1 MYMSDIIYLKVIG
14 QNQEDISEGC
24 SSEKSVGNRWQ
35 SRHEDEIFVFSF
47 QRAITSTVNGVNH
60 QGIRFCKTID
70 KSSPLLK
77 KAINDN
83 EACTL
88 DFTFY
93 RINRWGRWERY
104 YHIEVRGA
112 HIREYWMHT
121 NLAQIPQE
129 IITVDYDCICSKH
142 LIANTE
148 YSELLTPENYNKL
161 FPSAVATFSPVEKP
175 PKKREITLTI
185 GIFFDGTGNN
195 LLNTNLRMAKCQ
207 PEHFGLN
214 AHELSQFSQ
223 QCMKNA
229 GFNGVEAGSYLN
241 YYTNIKWLNDLY
253 YEGLYVDEERDEY
266 FKKIYIEGVG
276 TENNKADSLLGMGL
290 GNNDTGVIA
299 KTDKAILE
307 IRNVLNIVVKNFIGK
322 NLIIKKIQFDVFG
335 FSRGAAAARHFT
347 NRIFDNDYTLY
358 NIINI
363 AFKDIGY
370 KGKPT
375 GEVRFLGIFDTVTAV
390 GGVLDG
396 FDPHDSNNLAVK
408 IDLPA
413 GVAKKVFHLTAMN
426 ECRYNFCLNSVKE
439 RWPELS
445 LPGAHADI
453 GGGYNP
459 LEEEYLFLSRPEM
472 QIVPAGVDVQ
482 TTEAYRKAA
491 REAELLPTHSVIST
505 LLPTGVV
512 KIETE
517 VDDSIPPDQYHN
529 PQKRVAAAVTFRRN
543 VSNDWSKVS
552 LRVMY
557 EVAKEAGVVFD
568 HIRMKKFKLQYPED
582 LKYIAEKAVAQ
593 GKAIFADKYSPTF
606 ISSEL
611 EVISKYIHCSSHW
624 NSVDY
629 DNKYAISSGVSFS
642 ESLSFVNRPDE
653 NWVRTI
659 YNFAGEEIK

>member
-1 MYMSDIIYLKVIG
+1 MSDIIYLKITG
-14 QNQEDISEGC
+14 EKQGDISEGC
-24 SSEKSVGNRWQ
+24 GSEKSVGNRWQ

-47 QRAITSTVNGVNH
+47 QGAVTSTVNGVNH

-70 KSSPLLK
+70 KSSPLLN

-83 EACTL
+83 ETCTL

-93 RINRWGRWERY
+93 RINRWGRWEKY
-104 YHIEVRGA
+104 YHVEVRGA
-112 HIREYWMHT
+112 HIREYWTHI
-121 NLAQIPQE
+121 NVAQIQQE
-129 IITVDYDCICSKH
+129 IITFDYDYICSKH

-148 YSELLTPENYNKL
+148 YSALLTSENYNKL
-161 FPSAVATFSPVEKP
+161 FPSAVATLSPAEKP
-175 PKKREITLTI
+175 PEKREITLTI

-214 AHELSQFSQ
+214 AHDLSQFSQ

-253 YEGLYVDEERDEY
+253 YEDLYVDEERDEY
-266 FKKIYIEGVG
+266 FKKIYIEGIG

-307 IRNVLNIVVKNFIGK
+307 IRRVLKTVMEDFHNINFIVK
-322 NLIIKKIQFDVFG
+322 TLQFDVFG

-363 AFKDIGY
+363 AFKDIEY

-390 GGVLDG
+390 GGILDG

-472 QIVPAGVDVQ
+472 QTVPAGADVQ
-482 TTEAYRKAA
+482 STEAYRKAA
-491 REAELLPTHSVIST
+491 REAELLPTHSVISS

-517 VDDSIPPDQYHN
+517 VDDSIPPDQYQN

-568 HIRMKKFKLQYPED
+568 EFDNNFTQFKYPED
-582 LKYIAEKAVAQ
+582 LTSVVENSIEQ
-593 GKAIFADKYSPTF
+593 GKSIFLGKQPVPFSREAF
-606 ISSEL
+606 

-629 DNKYAISSGVSFS
+629 ENKYAISSGVSFS

>member
-1 MYMSDIIYLKVIG
+1 MSDIIYLKITG
-14 QNQEDISEGC
+14 EKQGDISEGC
-24 SSEKSVGNRWQ
+24 GSEKSVGNRWQ

-47 QRAITSTVNGVNH
+47 QGAVTSTVNGVNH

-70 KSSPLLK
+70 KSSPLLN

-83 EACTL
+83 ETCTL

-93 RINRWGRWERY
+93 RINRWGRWEKY
-104 YHIEVRGA
+104 YHVEVRGA
-112 HIREYWMHT
+112 HIREYWTHI
-121 NLAQIPQE
+121 NVAQIQQE
-129 IITVDYDCICSKH
+129 IITFDYDYICSKH

-148 YSELLTPENYNKL
+148 YSALLTSENYNKL
-161 FPSAVATFSPVEKP
+161 FPSAVATLSPAEKP
-175 PKKREITLTI
+175 PEKREITLTI

-214 AHELSQFSQ
+214 AHDLSQFSQ

-253 YEGLYVDEERDEY
+253 YEDLYVDEERDEY
-266 FKKIYIEGVG
+266 FKKIYIEGIG

-307 IRNVLNIVVKNFIGK
+307 IRRVLKTVMEDFHNINFIVK
-322 NLIIKKIQFDVFG
+322 TLQFDVFG

-363 AFKDIGY
+363 AFKDIEY

-390 GGVLDG
+390 GGILDG

-472 QIVPAGVDVQ
+472 QTVPAGADVQ
-482 TTEAYRKAA
+482 STEAYRKAA
-491 REAELLPTHSVIST
+491 REAELLPTHSVISP

-517 VDDSIPPDQYHN
+517 VDDSIPPDQYQN

-568 HIRMKKFKLQYPED
+568 EFDNNFTQFKYPED
-582 LKYIAEKAVAQ
+582 LTSVVENSIEQ
-593 GKAIFADKYSPTF
+593 GKSIFLGKQPVPFSREA
-606 ISSEL
+606 L

-629 DNKYAISSGVSFS
+629 ENKYAISSGVSFS